1 MRNPEPPP
9 DLPWTILKTLQWTTA
24 FFKSHHIDSP
34 RLTAE
39 VLLAHTL
46 NIRRI
51 DLYLRFDQPLIPPEL
66 AIYKA
71 FIKRRAGRE
80 PLAYIT
86 GSREFYG
93 LDFAVTPDVLI
104 PRPETEFLVEEALRV
119 LPQDGL
125 TDPRRVLDL
134 GTGSGAIIISLATQ
148 RPGHFFAAS
157 DKSMKAVSVAA
168 CNARTHRVADQIRFF
183 AGDLFAALGPEGPG
197 FDLIVSNPP
206 YVAAE
211 AMAGLEPEVRGFEPA
226 MALDG
231 GAKGLEVIR
240 AILPNAFHYLKPNGV
255 LMLEIGFDQKES
267 IVHLAAGLGACADL
281 RFVKDYGGHDRVA
294 VLRRR

>member
-51 DLYLRFDQPLIPPEL
+51 DLYLRFDQPLTPPEL

-104 PRPETEFLVEEALRV
+104 PRPETEFLVEEALRI

-125 TDPRRVLDL
+125 ADSRRVLDL
-134 GTGSGAIIISLATQ
+134 GTGSGAIIISLATR

-157 DKSMKAVSVAA
+157 DKSVKAVSVAA
-168 CNARTHRVADQIRFF
+168 CNARTHRVEDQIRFF
-183 AGDLFAALGPEGPG
+183 AGDLFAALTPEGPG
-197 FDLIVSNPP
+197 FDLVVSNPP
-206 YVAAE
+206 YVA
-211 AMAGLEPEVRGFEPA
+211 
-226 MALDG
+226 
-231 GAKGLEVIR
+231 
-240 AILPNAFHYLKPNGV
+240 
-255 LMLEIGFDQKES
+255 
-267 IVHLAAGLGACADL
+267 
-281 RFVKDYGGHDRVA
+281 DRKSV
-294 VLRRR
+294 V